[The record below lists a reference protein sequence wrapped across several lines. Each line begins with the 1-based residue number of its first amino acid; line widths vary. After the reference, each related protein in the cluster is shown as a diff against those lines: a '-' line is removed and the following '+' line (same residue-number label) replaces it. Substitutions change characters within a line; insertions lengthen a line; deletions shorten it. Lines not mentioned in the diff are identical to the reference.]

1 MPKELDGIALG
12 IEVVVAAVLAYMYV
26 RSRVPQQ
33 TIDEQT
39 KLINVLNG
47 RLDTLAGENKD
58 LQDRLLE
65 NQRAVSRLEGQ
76 IEVYKEL
83 PLQEIAKSLKALE
96 VLPTEFKKISK
107 TQSDVTIKAFRSIVN
122 DNKKKG

>member
-1 MPKELDGIALG
+1 MPKELDGIVFG

-39 KLINVLNG
+39 KLINALNG

>member
-1 MPKELDGIALG
+1 MPKELEGIVLG
-12 IEVVVAAVLAYMYV
+12 IEVVVAAGLAYMYV

>member
-1 MPKELDGIALG
+1 MFTGLDGIVFG
-12 IEVVVAAVLAYMYV
+12 VEVLVAVVLAYLYV
-26 RSRVPQQ
+26 KSRVPQQ
-33 TIDEQT
+33 TIDQQN
-39 KLINVLNG
+39 KLIEALNG
-47 RLDTLAGENKD
+47 RLDTYSDENKD
-58 LQDRLLE
+58 LQDKLLD

-107 TQSDVTIKAFRSIVN
+107 MQADTTIKAVRSIIN
-122 DNKKKG
+122 DNKKKE

>member
-1 MPKELDGIALG
+1 MPKELDGIVLG

-47 RLDTLAGENKD
+47 RLDTLAGEK
-58 LQDRLLE
+58 
-65 NQRAVSRLEGQ
+65 
-76 IEVYKEL
+76 
-83 PLQEIAKSLKALE
+83 EIAKSLKALE